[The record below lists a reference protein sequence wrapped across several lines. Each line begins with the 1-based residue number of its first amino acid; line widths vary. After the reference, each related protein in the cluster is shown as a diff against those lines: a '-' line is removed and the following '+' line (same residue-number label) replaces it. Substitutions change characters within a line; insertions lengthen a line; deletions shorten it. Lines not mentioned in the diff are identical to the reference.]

1 MTHLNRLAPKVCLG
15 EIVPVDFIGCGVD
28 VNGSNN
34 FERYTTLWRKKH
46 LVYCQESVASRQKV
60 ILTISECAFI

>member
-15 EIVPVDFIGCGVD
+15 EIMPVDFIGCGVD

-34 FERYTTLWRKKH
+34 FKRCTTLWRKKH
-46 LVYCQESVASRQKV
+46 CSSFHVTEALRQKV
-60 ILTISECAFI
+60 TLTVSEHAFM